1 VSTRAPGRPRSAA
14 ADQAIIRATLELLVA
29 DGYRA
34 LTMERVRERAG
45 VGKATVYRRYGSKEE
60 LVAAAVRHLNQD
72 LPSPDTGD
80 LRRDFA
86 ELSAAVVASA
96 ERTEALSFMPR
107 ILAEVA
113 HDADLRGLFYA
124 ALVKPRR
131 DAITA
136 MLERAIERGD
146 IRADTDLDLAVD
158 LIAGPMIYKVL
169 ITGGELKD
177 AGARALRVLDTV
189 IEGLRAR

>member
-14 ADQAIIRATLELLVA
+14 ADEAIIRATLELLVA
-29 DGYRA
+29 EGYRA

-60 LVAAAVRHLNQD
+60 LVTAAVRHLNQE
-72 LPSPDTGD
+72 LPEPDTGD
-80 LRRDFA
+80 LRTDFA
-86 ELSAAVVASA
+86 ELSKAVVASA

-113 HDADLRGLFYA
+113 HDAELRALFYA

-136 MLERAIERGD
+136 MLEHAIERGD

-177 AGARALRVLDTV
+177 AGGRAMRVLDTV
-189 IEGLRAR
+189 LEGLRPR